1 MHDVTIVCATRN
13 GGDAVRLTFESL
25 RRTTVAPLRVLVAD
39 NGSVDGTREMLGGLD
54 WIELHR
60 RRPGRHAPG
69 HGATLDWLVRKVTTR
84 LVLTLDSDVVFL
96 RRGWLEELRA
106 ALDRSG
112 AIAVGELEP
121 AVGGYRARLSPA
133 LLLLDT
139 ERLRAL
145 RCSFRSYVRIDDPD
159 EALRWRRRPASGEQR
174 APGRAGDVSQR
185 RLLHDRRPS
194 VRASARVGIAVV
206 GDTGGDPSQVPP
218 PRPHVVGG
226 GADDEL
232 SERNRQNELHVRTAL
247 AARRPRH
254 VTSLSNRGACSRRS
268 RTRRPATTGRGY
280 RTMRARATI

>member
-39 NGSVDGTREMLGGLD
+39 NGSVDGTREMLGALD

-84 LVLTLDSDVVFL
+84 RVLTLDSDVVFL
-96 RRGWLEELRA
+96 RRGWLEELCA

-112 AIAVGELEP
+112 AIAVGEFEP
-121 AVGGYRARLSPA
+121 AIGGYRARLSPA
-133 LLLLDT
+133 VLLFDT

-145 RCSFRSYVRIDDPD
+145 RCSFRSYVRIGDPD
-159 EALRWRRRPASGEQR
+159 EALCWRRRPAGGER
-174 APGRAGDVSQR
+174 VSEGELATYR
-185 RLLHDRRPS
+185 S
-194 VRASARVGIAVV
+194 AAFYTTGARVFERLHESGSKWLATPATTRRKYRHL
-206 GDTGGDPSQVPP
+206 GHASWA
-218 PRPHVVGG
+218 

-232 SERNRQNELHVRTAL
+232 SERHRQNELHVRSAL
-247 AARRPRH
+247 ARLDHH
-254 VTSLSNRGACSRRS
+254 V
-268 RTRRPATTGRGY
+268 
-280 RTMRARATI
+280 

>member
-60 RRPGRHAPG
+60 RRPGRHVPG

-84 LVLTLDSDVVFL
+84 PRVDARLRCRVPAARLAGGVVRGTRPF
-96 RRGWLEELRA
+96 RRDCGR
-106 ALDRSG
+106 
-112 AIAVGELEP
+112 
-121 AVGGYRARLSPA
+121 RARAGGRRVPGPPVA
-133 LLLLDT
+133 RLLLLDT

-159 EALRWRRRPASGEQR
+159 EALRWRRRPASGER
-174 APGRAGDVSQR
+174 
-185 RLLHDRRPS
+185 
-194 VRASARVGIAVV
+194 VRQGELATYRSAAFYTTGARVFERLHESGSRWLATPAATRRKYRHL
-206 GDTGGDPSQVPP
+206 GHMSWA
-218 PRPHVVGG
+218 

-232 SERNRQNELHVRTAL
+232 SERHRQNELHVRAAL
-247 AARRPRH
+247 AC
-254 VTSLSNRGACSRRS
+254 VDQGT
-268 RTRRPATTGRGY
+268 
-280 RTMRARATI
+280 

>member
-96 RRGWLEELRA
+96 RRGWLEELCA

-159 EALRWRRRPASGEQR
+159 EALRWRRRPASGER
-174 APGRAGDVSQR
+174 
-185 RLLHDRRPS
+185 
-194 VRASARVGIAVV
+194 VRQGELATYRSAAFYTTGARVFERLHESGSRWLATPAATRRKYRHL
-206 GDTGGDPSQVPP
+206 GHMSWA
-218 PRPHVVGG
+218 

-232 SERNRQNELHVRTAL
+232 SERNRQNELHVRAAL
-247 AARRPRH
+247 AR
-254 VTSLSNRGACSRRS
+254 VDQGT
-268 RTRRPATTGRGY
+268 
-280 RTMRARATI
+280 